1 MNRAELERR
10 YELPEVVNQ
19 LRLLQAGISIRNEYT
34 VGRNIDRLTAAF
46 NIFVITNHF
55 LSDFKGL
62 VGAERETAAVIDKC
76 ISGNSCFL
84 WYARQKPPSITMSF
98 PPAFTGFSPSTARTG
113 ICPLMI
119 SNDLAGGKGHV
130 GKFFRRGPHITQL
143 FRREDRLVVLIH
155 CSIYLIMA

>member
-76 ISGNSCFL
+76 ISGNPCFFVVRTAEAAVNNNEFSSSFHGIFSL
-84 WYARQKPPSITMSF
+84 HSADRNMSIDD
-98 PPAFTGFSPSTARTG
+98 
-113 ICPLMI
+113 I
-119 SNDLAGGKGHV
+119 
-130 GKFFRRGPHITQL
+130 
-143 FRREDRLVVLIH
+143 E
-155 CSIYLIMA
+155 